1 MPRRADRPIRLLSR
15 LRHAAARTEL
25 LVDGL
30 RVEVLRKPIRTLTLR
45 VYPPDGCVR
54 VSAPWRASD
63 EYIRGIV
70 AGKLAWITRHRA
82 RIAAAPPALPPEP
95 LTPAHRA
102 DLKRRIP
109 PLLEKWESA
118 LGVRVAA
125 WGVKRMKTRW
135 GSCSIHARRIW
146 LNLELARYPEACLDY
161 VVLHEVA
168 HLVERGHGARFKALL
183 GMHMPDWKARQA
195 LLRGPPD

>member
-1 MPRRADRPIRLLSR
+1 MPARQ
-15 LRHAAARTEL
+15 AAARTEL

-63 EYIRGIV
+63 EYIHGIV

-109 PLLEKWESA
+109 PLLRKWESA
-118 LGVRVAA
+118 LGVQVVA

-168 HLVERGHGARFKALL
+168 HLLERGHGARFKAIL
-183 GMHMPDWKARQA
+183 GAHMPDWKTRQA

>member
-1 MPRRADRPIRLLSR
+1 MPRLLDRLKSR
-15 LRHAAARTEL
+15 LRNAAVPTEL
-25 LVDGL
+25 HVGEL
-30 RVEVLRKPIRTLTLR
+30 RIEVLRKPIRTLTLR

-63 EYIRGIV
+63 ESIRGIV
-70 AGKLAWITRHRA
+70 AGKLAWIRRHRA

-109 PLLEKWESA
+109 PLRKKWESA
-118 LGVRVAA
+118 LGVQAAA

-168 HLVERGHGARFKALL
+168 HLIERGHGARFKALL

-195 LLRGPPD
+195 LLRGPPA